1 MTRLSTLALAGAAL
15 LGAVA
20 PAAAERPVVVE
31 LFTSQGCSSCPP
43 ADRFLTEL
51 SRERSDV
58 LPLAFHVTY
67 WNGLGWTDPFSFEA
81 ATRRQAAYGA
91 RFGDGSYTPE
101 MVIDGRLGVVGS
113 DRLRATAAIEAARA
127 AQSAAPDISVRRGR
141 TGVEV
146 RVGAGEGAGRVVLV
160 GYDRQHETSIGRG
173 ENRGRTLTESNI
185 VRSFVPVGT
194 WTGARAAF
202 EVPVPPGEA
211 FAVLVERDGGGILG
225 AARAEPV
232 AGH

>member
-1 MTRLSTLALAGAAL
+1 MTRLSTLALAGADL
-15 LGAVA
+15 FGAVA

-51 SRERSDV
+51 SRERPDV

-127 AQSAAPDISVRRGR
+127 AQSAAPDISVRRCR

-146 RVGAGEGAGRVVLV
+146 RVGAG
-160 GYDRQHETSIGRG
+160 
-173 ENRGRTLTESNI
+173 RTLTESNV

-211 FAVLVERDGGGILG
+211 FAVLVEREGGGILG
-225 AARAEPV
+225 AARSEPV